1 MSAEKLPEY
10 IRFKAKV
17 TDKKGRIIDGSDNTI
32 HEVLVPSKYV
42 IGITRSPR
50 TGIKVIVDETI
61 PRIMN
66 IKIESLIDNLDYLFD
81 HG

>member
-1 MSAEKLPEY
+1 MNTEKLPEF

-17 TDKKGRIIDGSDNTI
+17 IDRKGRIIDEPDNTMQ
-32 HEVLVPSKYV
+32 EVLIPSKYV
-42 IGITRSPR
+42 IGITRSHK

-61 PRIMN
+61 LRIMN
-66 IKIESLIDNLDYLFD
+66 IKIESLTDNLDYLFD